1 MLPSPGDPP
10 FFIPPLPP
18 ITHEPER
25 SCDYGGGGGGAGGG
39 GRGGEKERD
48 CRGERENASV
58 G

>member
-10 FFIPPLPP
+10 FFTPP

-25 SCDYGGGGGGAGGG
+25 SSDYGGGGGGAGGG